1 MSEINCSMSPL
12 ALLEDNPTHTP
23 LESALRESAI
33 KQTLELLHCSAFLIG
48 SVDEMNEK
56 MNYPLLNNSSDLLVI
71 ESMSKRNTE
80 EALRKHSKKEAEL
93 VIDNLKS
100 TESVKLPFKS
110 IMTYSRDI
118 IPASKST
125 EVSPKLVELQHF
137 PGFRESEPTDLPN
150 DTSLSMVLQKVV
162 MAKSDLKRKPKYKSE
177 FELLLHSPLIK
188 AIVLDVFWWLFLHK
202 YQPDSVAQDG
212 FFNRISLNYV
222 SLLIKCQ
229 SWSYGDVFLQEFVG
243 VLSQATYSC
252 FCCSFPQSWLQFGQN
267 YFKTEL
273 CDLVYQWVGGIPPI
287 AGIFQT
293 WNCDILEPVELKETK
308 SVTKESRRSRKGF
321 SVSLFGPVSD
331 NNLRSGSASFI
342 NSASSSRRRKR
353 ILPGSR
359 VQTPRGTKIPSNDL
373 FGKMIDNDLCPVYN
387 NSSFIITSASVT
399 PCAFL
404 PFSGSIQENEK
415 ISIGRAATNVSKW
428 RDEDN
433 AIPYSQ
439 SYPIEYG
446 PEFMKDKFNLFGLSP
461 LVQNFLQKYHLEPL
475 SGMNIY
481 I

>member
-1 MSEINCSMSPL
+1 M
-12 ALLEDNPTHTP
+12 
-23 LESALRESAI
+23 
-33 KQTLELLHCSAFLIG
+33 
-48 SVDEMNEK
+48 
-56 MNYPLLNNSSDLLVI
+56 
-71 ESMSKRNTE
+71 
-80 EALRKHSKKEAEL
+80 
-93 VIDNLKS
+93 
-100 TESVKLPFKS
+100 
-110 IMTYSRDI
+110 
-118 IPASKST
+118 
-125 EVSPKLVELQHF
+125 
-137 PGFRESEPTDLPN
+137 
-150 DTSLSMVLQKVV
+150 
-162 MAKSDLKRKPKYKSE
+162 
-177 FELLLHSPLIK
+177 LHSPLIK

-387 NSSFIITSASVT
+387 NSSFIITS
-399 PCAFL
+399 
-404 PFSGSIQENEK
+404 GSIQENEK

-481 I
+481 VTRTAIKGLPKSELLTYHDVIEEGFRKLFTLKLVKNNLYQQQIKGLAMFNRKLIEEHEAFKRREADLQAKKKEVKTTCPFHPKVGNIWGCLW